1 MDIEAAFTAYLLAR
15 TGLTAIVGN
24 RIYPD
29 ETPQGVD
36 LARQTAVVYSQSGAD
51 EKIHTHAGQNA
62 LEQPAYQFTA
72 YAPTRPQVKAIS
84 AQLKAALCDYSGTM
98 GGLEVQYI
106 RLDTELYDTEHPGDG
121 ITVSVCVLEFTI
133 NYVRS

>member
-1 MDIEAAFTAYLLAR
+1 MDIEAAFTAYLLTR
-15 TGLTAIVGN
+15 TGLTALIDQ
-24 RIYPD
+24 RLYPD
-29 ETPQGVD
+29 ETPKDVD
-36 LARQTAVVYSQSGAD
+36 LAKQTTVVYSQSGAD
-51 EKIHTHAGQNA
+51 DKIHTHAGQNA
-62 LEQPAYQFTA
+62 LEQPSYQFTI

-121 ITVSVCVLEFTI
+121 VTVNVCVLEFQI
-133 NYVRS
+133 YYVRS